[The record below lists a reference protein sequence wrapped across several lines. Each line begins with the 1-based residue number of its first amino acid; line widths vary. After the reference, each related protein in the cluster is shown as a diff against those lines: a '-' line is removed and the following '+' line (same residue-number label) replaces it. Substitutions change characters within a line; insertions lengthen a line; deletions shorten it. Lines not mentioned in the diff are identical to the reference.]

1 MALLGPNYFSAGAA
15 DGMGWGH
22 FISHYCCQWLYLGPI
37 ISLQALP
44 MTLDWPLAFAGG
56 AANGIA
62 WAQLLFE
69 SCFQCPGMGPISP
82 SAAAAA
88 NGIA

>member
-1 MALLGPNYFSAGAA
+1 MPLAAAAAEGEMGPS
-15 DGMGWGH
+15 
-22 FISHYCCQWLYLGPI
+22 P
-37 ISLQALP
+37 
-44 MTLDWPLAFAGG
+44 LDWPIAFAGG

>member
-1 MALLGPNYFSAGAA
+1 
-15 DGMGWGH
+15 
-22 FISHYCCQWLYLGPI
+22 
-37 ISLQALP
+37 
-44 MTLDWPLAFAGG
+44 MTLDWPLDWPLAFAGG
-56 AANGIA
+56 TADGIA

-69 SCFQCPGMGPISP
+69 SRFRCPGMGPISP